1 MNHPPKTIRSL
12 PRVFEKVSPLL
23 KCHLNFWGVTYIQT
37 LYIYKLG
44 YVKGGSTTFKVEKDG
59 CGVPSAA
66 RATTKVLRD
75 VNAVV
80 PRVTWTK

>member
-23 KCHLNFWGVTYIQT
+23 KCHLNFGGGGHIHTNII
-37 LYIYKLG
+37 YIYKLG

-59 CGVPSAA
+59 CGVPSAV
-66 RATTKVLRD
+66 RALLRF
-75 VNAVV
+75 
-80 PRVTWTK
+80 